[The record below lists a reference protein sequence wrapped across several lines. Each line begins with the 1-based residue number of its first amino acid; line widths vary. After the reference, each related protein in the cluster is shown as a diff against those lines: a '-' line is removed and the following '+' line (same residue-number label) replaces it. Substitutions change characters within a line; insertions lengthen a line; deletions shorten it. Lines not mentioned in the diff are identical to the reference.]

1 MELAGLGIFICYFDY
16 PHPDS
21 FSLPSPPG
29 VLMNSYSLS
38 VGWEINQQR
47 RWKLTSQALGGI
59 ALLIFSVDDQ
69 LSSSLSWRL
78 NPQKSIRRWTSVN
91 IRTNCPQSSVGVCLS
106 GCGYQ
111 NFIFFRM
118 FTGPFLIHIFTKL
131 EQFCSILQEHNSLSF
146 QVETQTNIEG
156 ICGITWE

>member
-16 PHPDS
+16 SYPDS
-21 FSLPSPPG
+21 FSLLSPPG

-59 ALLIFSVDDQ
+59 ALLNFSVDNQ
-69 LSSSLSWRL
+69 LSSSLYWRL
-78 NPQKSIRRWTSVN
+78 NPQKSIRRWRSVN
-91 IRTNCPQSSVGVCLS
+91 MRVNCPQSSVGVCLS
-106 GCGYQ
+106 GYGYQ

-118 FTGPFLIHIFTKL
+118 FAGLSWTHIFTKL
-131 EQFCSILQEHNSLSF
+131 EQFCSILQEYTPLPF
-146 QVETQTNIEG
+146 QVGTQTNTEG
-156 ICGITWE
+156 ICGITWQ